1 MNFRKL
7 ASGILVFTL
16 LVSFVISIPA
26 FGENEWLPL
35 TDSDTDAIA
44 EQSMEFNNV
53 DLAGN
58 EWLPFTDSDAD
69 TIAEPS
75 MEFNDMGLAGMQI
88 DYVFPGAE
96 LSAKEVNG
104 ATYHYIHIQGFGKLG
119 EVGKPALPMHNYAI
133 AVPIGADVRIAILEI
148 ESRVL
153 GGYLVHPALEPAPDE
168 AGAPEPEFVI
178 NQEFYESVGN
188 YPESPVQVAAIN
200 ELRGT
205 SIARVQICPVQYNP
219 GRRELTVFSHLKF
232 RIEFV
237 GGEGT
242 FLDIHAH
249 SPRFIGLL
257 KNVVINNDSI
267 PSVQMDLE
275 SESNGRSDI
284 IIITHSNY
292 LTAAGSLAEW
302 KRETGYTV
310 EVVSQSSW
318 NSAEV
323 KDAIHNRYNSW
334 SPKPDYFIII
344 GDHDDVPAE
353 TSELIRT
360 HVTDLYYACMDGPDD
375 YYPDM
380 AYGRVSVSSPSE
392 ANTVIDKIIDYQ
404 CDPPYDADFYNHGIS
419 AACFQDY
426 DPRDSYADRRFAQ
439 TSEEIIQHLTT
450 SYGYQMD
457 REFVASYPAEVLY
470 WNNGY
475 FGKGESV
482 PDYLRYPNY
491 AWDGNAAS
499 IRNEI
504 DSGRFLVTHR
514 DHGGVTRWSD
524 PYFSTYEISQLN
536 NEEELPV
543 VFSIN
548 CLTGKFDAD
557 CFCEAFLRHPNGG
570 AVGIFGATEVSYS
583 GNNDGLAEG
592 FIDAIWPGLVPS
604 FPHNPSPSVTP
615 HDAIYRMG
623 DVLNQGKI
631 RMTETWSDLWGVEKY
646 TFELFHY
653 FGDPT
658 MEIWTSVPQTITA
671 THDEAILL
679 DQTSFNISDASCG
692 MGMATLY
699 YSGEIIG
706 KGTIASGSCTILLSS
721 SNLTSGEALLT
732 ITSHDLSLIHI

>member
-257 KNVVINNDSI
+257 KNV
-267 PSVQMDLE
+267 
-275 SESNGRSDI
+275 
-284 IIITHSNY
+284 
-292 LTAAGSLAEW
+292 
-302 KRETGYTV
+302 
-310 EVVSQSSW
+310 
-318 NSAEV
+318 
-323 KDAIHNRYNSW
+323 
-334 SPKPDYFIII
+334 
-344 GDHDDVPAE
+344 
-353 TSELIRT
+353 
-360 HVTDLYYACMDGPDD
+360 
-375 YYPDM
+375 
-380 AYGRVSVSSPSE
+380 
-392 ANTVIDKIIDYQ
+392 DKQ
-404 CDPPYDADFYNHGIS
+404 
-419 AACFQDY
+419 
-426 DPRDSYADRRFAQ
+426 R
-439 TSEEIIQHLTT
+439 
-450 SYGYQMD
+450 
-457 REFVASYPAEVLY
+457 
-470 WNNGY
+470 
-475 FGKGESV
+475 
-482 PDYLRYPNY
+482 
-491 AWDGNAAS
+491 
-499 IRNEI
+499 
-504 DSGRFLVTHR
+504 
-514 DHGGVTRWSD
+514 
-524 PYFSTYEISQLN
+524 
-536 NEEELPV
+536 
-543 VFSIN
+543 
-548 CLTGKFDAD
+548 
-557 CFCEAFLRHPNGG
+557 
-570 AVGIFGATEVSYS
+570 
-583 GNNDGLAEG
+583 
-592 FIDAIWPGLVPS
+592 
-604 FPHNPSPSVTP
+604 
-615 HDAIYRMG
+615 
-623 DVLNQGKI
+623 
-631 RMTETWSDLWGVEKY
+631 
-646 TFELFHY
+646 
-653 FGDPT
+653 
-658 MEIWTSVPQTITA
+658 
-671 THDEAILL
+671 
-679 DQTSFNISDASCG
+679 
-692 MGMATLY
+692 
-699 YSGEIIG
+699 
-706 KGTIASGSCTILLSS
+706 
-721 SNLTSGEALLT
+721 
-732 ITSHDLSLIHI
+732 